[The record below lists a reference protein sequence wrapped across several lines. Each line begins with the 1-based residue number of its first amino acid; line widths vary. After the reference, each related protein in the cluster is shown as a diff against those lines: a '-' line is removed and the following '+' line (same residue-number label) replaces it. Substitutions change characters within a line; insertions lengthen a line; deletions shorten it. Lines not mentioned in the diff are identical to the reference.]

1 MSNLYKY
8 SFESQLYIFA
18 QKPFATACVQYDT
31 WVTRYQRWIKRGTV
45 GIAILYPDNH
55 VKYVY
60 DISDTGGNSPL
71 DLWRVN
77 ESNSLSLLNKL
88 KDKHSHITQNHLVH
102 FISALASESKKRKNI
117 DDTKFHDNLK
127 ECVEYIVKKRC
138 GFTVESIKR
147 PNFIDSKEELFLFG
161 NYLNL
166 LVKDVL
172 MEIEHTVKEID
183 TEREDKD
190 YGKTKLPDSTN
201 AGWEPS
207 TNTGLRDSLDEHN
220 GSRKV
225 RTHEREIFKGTST
238 KHKESVIDSWGVE
251 STLTIGRSRSTER
264 NSDNHHTDG
273 SQRQGY
279 RGNEST
285 ESDGMGAND
294 EQLSGNSRRNSEE
307 RAHLRIIDEIDTITD
322 KAEENVSSA
331 FFDSQGSDGEYPQE
345 YLPPDTPYEDVF
357 FVDKEREQFYWI
369 YFNPDSDA
377 GGQYVYNHNHF
388 EDVKEAAEKYNNSK
402 DFFDYLGMV
411 AYQELCDVGTEW
423 LEPAEREFSSNTHDL
438 ENCSDET
445 MKALIH
451 IAYEK
456 NIDQSLKNKDISPIT
471 NHNFMIQEQDYNF
484 GGAKSRFQNNV
495 KAIRTLKKLESE
507 KRAATQEEQKIL
519 SKYVGWGGLSE
530 AFDINNRKWAN
541 ESLVLNNL
549 LTEEE
554 YKSARA
560 STLTAFYTPPVV
572 IKSIYTALLNM
583 NIHKE
588 RILDP
593 ACGTGNFFGLL
604 PDEMQ
609 RSQVYGIEIDSIS
622 GRIAQ
627 KLYPT
632 FNISVK

>member
-1 MSNLYKY
+1 MNENKKQNIIKLSENAVVQILTDHQSFQTLLNLMSNLYKY
-8 SFESQLYIFA
+8 SFESQLYVFA

-102 FISALASESKKRKNI
+102 FISALASESMKRKNI

-190 YGKTKLPDSTN
+190 HGKTKLPDSTN

-207 TNTGLRDSLDEHN
+207 TNTELRDSLDEHN
-220 GSRKV
+220 GRRKV

-285 ESDGMGAND
+285 ESDGMGADN
-294 EQLSGNSRRNSEE
+294 EQLSGNGRRNSEE
-307 RAHLRIIDEIDTITD
+307 RTHLRIIDEIDTITD

-331 FFDSQGSDGEYPQE
+331 FFDSQGSHREYPQE

-402 DFFDYLGMV
+402 DFF
-411 AYQELCDVGTEW
+411 
-423 LEPAEREFSSNTHDL
+423 
-438 ENCSDET
+438 
-445 MKALIH
+445 
-451 IAYEK
+451 
-456 NIDQSLKNKDISPIT
+456 
-471 NHNFMIQEQDYNF
+471 
-484 GGAKSRFQNNV
+484 
-495 KAIRTLKKLESE
+495 
-507 KRAATQEEQKIL
+507 
-519 SKYVGWGGLSE
+519 
-530 AFDINNRKWAN
+530 
-541 ESLVLNNL
+541 
-549 LTEEE
+549 
-554 YKSARA
+554 
-560 STLTAFYTPPVV
+560 
-572 IKSIYTALLNM
+572 
-583 NIHKE
+583 
-588 RILDP
+588 
-593 ACGTGNFFGLL
+593 
-604 PDEMQ
+604 
-609 RSQVYGIEIDSIS
+609 
-622 GRIAQ
+622 
-627 KLYPT
+627 
-632 FNISVK
+632 